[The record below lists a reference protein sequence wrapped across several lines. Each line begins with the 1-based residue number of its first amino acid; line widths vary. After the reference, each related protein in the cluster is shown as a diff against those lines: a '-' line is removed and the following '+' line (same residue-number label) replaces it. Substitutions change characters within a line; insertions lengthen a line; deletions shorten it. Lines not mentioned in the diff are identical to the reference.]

1 MTDDA
6 DAPASPDG
14 GPASSANGAASEAGP
29 EAGTTADAEAGWE
42 DTRPDRPGGKAAM
55 IEALNVRDNA
65 FRGFI
70 FGFVFTTAVF
80 TFFVVVPGVSRSP
93 LYYVALAFVLATG
106 LGALVTAALVLR
118 EAYRLSKTL

>member
-1 MTDDA
+1 VTDDA

-14 GPASSANGAASEAGP
+14 GPASSANGAASEGGP

-80 TFFVVVPGVSRSP
+80 TFFVVVPGVSR
-93 LYYVALAFVLATG
+93 T
-106 LGALVTAALVLR
+106 
-118 EAYRLSKTL
+118 

>member
-1 MTDDA
+1 MTDDG
-6 DAPASPDG
+6 DATASPDNP
-14 GPASSANGAASEAGP
+14 PATGAGSDG
-29 EAGTTADAEAGWE
+29 
-42 DTRPDRPGGKAAM
+42 RPDRPGGAAAM
-55 IEALNVRDNA
+55 MEALNVRDNA
-65 FRGFI
+65 LRGFI

-118 EAYRLSKTL
+118 DAYRLSKTL